1 MMALSCQCVS
11 FMPSLFSNFLN
22 SPSLISPQC
31 SSASSLSSPFHLE
44 HWHPPSPS
52 SSVIVFHRRR
62 MTESASRFSHHTK
75 TSCQLLLL
83 ISSKCA
89 TSRPPSPA
97 HFIAKLSSCSLF
109 FLSFLLWFHCS
120 LWTHVTK
127 LVLLF
132 FFPLFWTF
140 LFGGSSSLSVV
151 LILHHLYLQA
161 SVHGLISHISI
172 AWIPELFFIFY
183 FFTQNS
189 KALHD
194 LHWATLCCKEKI
206 CWQFKDVTVWIIGV
220 ASDHRNNK
228 AIFSYFGCLLSTNLG
243 FSCACVYL
251 VCSVGGVWQVNC
263 HGNI

>member
-109 FLSFLLWFHCS
+109 FLSFLLWFHCG
-120 LWTHVTK
+120 LWTRHKVGA
-127 LVLLF
+127 VV
-132 FFPLFWTF
+132 FFPLILDILVWRLIITIGCPHSSPSLPSSQRTWSHFSYQHCLNTWTF
-140 LFGGSSSLSVV
+140 
-151 LILHHLYLQA
+151 
-161 SVHGLISHISI
+161 
-172 AWIPELFFIFY
+172 FFIFY

-194 LHWATLCCKEKI
+194 LHWATLCFKEKI

-228 AIFSYFGCLLSTNLG
+228 AVFSYFGCLLSTNLG